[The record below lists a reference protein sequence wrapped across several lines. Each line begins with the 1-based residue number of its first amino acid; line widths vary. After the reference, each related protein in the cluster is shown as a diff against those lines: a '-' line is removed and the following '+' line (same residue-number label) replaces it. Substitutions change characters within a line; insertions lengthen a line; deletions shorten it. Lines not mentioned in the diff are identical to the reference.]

1 MRKLLFLLFISLFF
15 ISCGSGKSPYAPPVI
30 DDNLTTNPIKS
41 LASNRAD
48 VDSNLN
54 IANGAPLL
62 NLSASPSLGSKSA
75 ALTIINPMGGSAIT
89 VWALAEGNWLWG
101 YTLDNSK
108 DFGAARF
115 WQVINLGNDI
125 ALISNF
131 LTNTCIH
138 DEGSGITHRRCDP
151 NNKSQQW
158 QLFAMD
164 NGGIQLKSTA
174 SNKCITTD
182 LGSLVQTGSYY
193 SLAMRDCNFKPNF
206 NQQWVFIPKALPTEV
221 LLGYQQ

>member
-1 MRKLLFLLFISLFF
+1 MKRVIFPLIISLFF

-41 LASNRAD
+41 IVFNRFD
-48 VDSNLN
+48 LSGNSSDLN
-54 IANGAPLL
+54 STSLL
-62 NLSASPSLGSKSA
+62 NLSLSPSLGSKSA
-75 ALTIINPMGGSAIT
+75 PLTIINPKGGSSIT
-89 VWALAEGNWLWG
+89 IWALAEGNWLWG

-108 DFGAARF
+108 DFGRART
-115 WQVINLGNDI
+115 WQVINLGSDI

-138 DEGSGITHRRCDP
+138 DEGRGITHRRCDP

-182 LGSLVQTGSYY
+182 LGSLVQTGSFF
-193 SLAMRDCNFKPNF
+193 SLTMRDCNFKPNF
-206 NQQWVFIPKALPTEV
+206 NQQWIFIPEAAPTSP